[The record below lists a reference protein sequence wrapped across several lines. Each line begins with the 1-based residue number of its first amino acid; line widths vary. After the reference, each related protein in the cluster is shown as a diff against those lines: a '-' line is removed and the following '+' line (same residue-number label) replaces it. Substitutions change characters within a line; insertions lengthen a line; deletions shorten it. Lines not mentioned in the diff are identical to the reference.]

1 MNKHENTTYLV
12 KFFIKEKDFLNVILS
27 RIPEIK
33 RDKLAII
40 CIICVFWKIAFMVYK
55 NLNNR

>member
-40 CIICVFWKIAFMVYK
+40 CIICVF
-55 NLNNR
+55 